1 VAAEAATTLQRYA
14 DLRPEDP
21 AAWFHVGEALNQ
33 AGDLPAAL
41 AALRRAV
48 ELDEREGRSY
58 QLIGRVLDRMGR
70 PEEAMPMYRRARE
83 IANT

>member
-1 VAAEAATTLQRYA
+1 MQDIGTIA
-14 DLRPEDP
+14 
-21 AAWFHVGEALNQ
+21 ALNRPRSQ
-33 AGDLPAAL
+33 PQVVRELELELMAGSAGDLPAAL
-41 AALRRAV
+41 DALRRAV